1 MKFSPPITMPLAT
14 CAVALAAIFGALKL
28 WPFNTLSGWASTA
41 VIVAAG
47 FGLIVVV
54 FVLGVWLRNRQR
66 RRLTDMRDSA
76 LW

>member
-1 MKFSPPITMPLAT
+1 MKFSPLVTIRLAT
-14 CAVALAAIFGALKL
+14 CAVVLAAIFGAVKL

-47 FGLIVVV
+47 FSLIVAV